1 LSEIKQTG
9 FLYVIAAPSGAGK
22 TSLVAA
28 LVSSTDDLEVSVS
41 FTTRSARPAEQD
53 GVEYHFIDTPTF
65 ESMIAANAFLE
76 HAKVYQCYYG
86 TSREW
91 VQQRLSQ
98 GFDVVL
104 EIDWQGAQQI
114 RQQFPA
120 AALVFILPPSLAV
133 LEQRLQ
139 RRQQDS
145 AEAIAGRM
153 RSAQD
158 EISHYQEYDYL
169 VVNDDFGEALSNL
182 RRIVRSQ
189 RLRCCVQ
196 QQRLAPLL
204 QDLLLE

>member
-1 LSEIKQTG
+1 MSKKKRAG
-9 FLYVIAAPSGAGK
+9 FLYVVAAPSGAGK

-28 LVSSTDDLEVSVS
+28 LVNSMEDLEVSIS
-41 FTTRSARPAEQD
+41 FTTRSARPGEKN
-53 GVEYHFIDTPTF
+53 GIEYHFTDAENF
-65 ESMIAANAFLE
+65 ESMIAAGAFLE
-76 HAKVYQCYYG
+76 YAKVYQHYYG

-91 VQQRLSQ
+91 VQQRLDQ
-98 GFDVVL
+98 GVDVIL

-120 AALVFILPPSLAV
+120 AILIFILPPSLAV

-139 RRQQDS
+139 KRQQDS
-145 AEAIAGRM
+145 AEVIAGRM
-153 RSAQD
+153 RSARD

-189 RLRCCVQ
+189 RLRSCVQ
-196 QQRLAPLL
+196 QQHLALL
-204 QDLLLE
+204 LHDLLAE